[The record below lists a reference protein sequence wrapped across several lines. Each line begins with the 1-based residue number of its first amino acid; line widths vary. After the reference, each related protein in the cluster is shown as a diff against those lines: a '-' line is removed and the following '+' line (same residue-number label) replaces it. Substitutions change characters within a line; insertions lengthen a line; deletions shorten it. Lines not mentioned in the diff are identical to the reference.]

1 MKEKLLI
8 ILNQKNGVLQRDH
21 LSIYLFI
28 LVLEIVFSEIKTNK
42 NVVSLKIFENE
53 MLYTAYA
60 DCTSVF
66 LKTKISVIKVLQVFD
81 LFSKFLVQNQT
92 NQIVRLL
99 EQEFYRGLV
108 LHFAAYNLK
117 KDNIEI
123 LGINFSFNKKLDQ
136 EIKFECYKDKDEG
149 VS

>member
-1 MKEKLLI
+1 M
-8 ILNQKNGVLQRDH
+8 
-21 LSIYLFI
+21 
-28 LVLEIVFSEIKTNK
+28 
-42 NVVSLKIFENE
+42 
-53 MLYTAYA
+53 
-60 DCTSVF
+60 
-66 LKTKISVIKVLQVFD
+66 
-81 LFSKFLVQNQT
+81 FSKFLVQNQT

-108 LHFAAYNLK
+108 LHFVACNLK

-149 VS
+149 VSWDLLESRIRNCLLNYVKILIR